1 VSGPGSTSTL
11 RSLVERVRAAPDGP
25 SVAAVFDYD
34 GTLIDGFSG
43 LSFVR
48 ERFRRRQ
55 LSPTEAAK
63 IAQAAIRGVR
73 TPEEFSD
80 FLDWSLQAYA
90 GRDVAELSAI
100 GQDVLD
106 DDIAGRLRP
115 ETWALLETHR
125 VKGHTLVLASSGT
138 SLQLEAI
145 AAATGVEHVVCTRLE
160 VVEGRMTGR
169 VDGQP
174 PWGPFKAAQV
184 LALLAD
190 LGVALADGFAYSD
203 GDEDIPL
210 LAAVAHPAAISPRPA
225 LRREARRQ
233 RWPVLDAEPVGG
245 ALPITAPAR
254 TAAMY
259 SGFAGG
265 TALAGPIGLL
275 RRSTRAFVDTTIGLA
290 SDLSLGL
297 GGVKVDL
304 VEGERH
310 LTSARPCV
318 FVFNHRS
325 NLDAIVLMHLLR
337 RDITAVAKQE
347 VADIPG
353 FGQLFR
359 MADVAFIDRSDSAQA
374 RAAIQPAIDRIRG
387 EGLSLVL
394 APEGTRWPTPGIGPF
409 RKGAFHIARQ
419 AGVPVVPVVL
429 AGAGERLPKGT
440 QMIRPGTV
448 RVAVL
453 PPVDVGRWAPEELG
467 QRVAE
472 VRGRMLEALV
482 ELIAG

>member
-1 VSGPGSTSTL
+1 MTAPL
-11 RSLVERVRAAPDGP
+11 RNLLDRIRTAPDGP
-25 SVAAVFDYD
+25 EVAAVFDYD

-55 LSPTEAAK
+55 LGPTEAAK

-73 TPEEFSD
+73 TPEEFAD
-80 FLDWSLQAYA
+80 FLDWSLAAY
-90 GRDVAELSAI
+90 RDREVTELSEM
-100 GQDVLD
+100 GRVVFD
-106 DDIAGRLRP
+106 DDIAMRLRP
-115 ETWALLETHR
+115 ETWALLEAHR
-125 VKGHTLVLASSGT
+125 SKGHTLALASSGT
-138 SLQLEAI
+138 SLQLEAVSAITGI
-145 AAATGVEHVVCTRLE
+145 AHVVCTRLE
-160 VVEGRMTGR
+160 VVDGCVTGR
-169 VDGQP
+169 VDGQA
-174 PWGPFKAAQV
+174 PWGPFKAEQV
-184 LALLAD
+184 LALLAE
-190 LGVALADGFAYSD
+190 LGLDPTAAFAYSD
-203 GDEDIPL
+203 GDEDVPL
-210 LAAVAHPAAISPRPA
+210 LAAVGNPAAINPRPA
-225 LRREARRQ
+225 LRREARVRS
-233 RWPVLDAEPVGG
+233 WPVVDGEPVGG
-245 ALPITAPAR
+245 SMPVTAPMR

-275 RRSTRAFVDTTIGLA
+275 RRSARAFVDTTIGLA

-297 GGVKVDL
+297 GGIRVDL
-304 VEGERH
+304 VEGQRH
-310 LTSARPCV
+310 LTESRPCV

-325 NLDAIVLMHLLR
+325 NLDAIVLMNLLR

-359 MADVAFIDRSDSAQA
+359 MADVAFIDRSDSSQA
-374 RAAIQPAIDRIRG
+374 RAAIQPAIDRIRD

-394 APEGTRWPTPGIGPF
+394 APEGTRWQTPGLGPF

-429 AGAGERLPKGT
+429 AGTGERLPKGT

-448 RVAVL
+448 RVAAL
-453 PPVDVGRWAPEELG
+453 PPIDVTMWRPEELG
-467 QRVAE
+467 QRVDE
-472 VRGRMLEALV
+472 VRTRMLETLID
-482 ELIAG
+482 LIAG